1 MQGKIAKTVQT
12 YQIQGENDVCSAGNN
27 KLLYIVCVVKR
38 SFKRLSRP
46 LASLRESFCMHMSMI
61 DFVFTKYIKV
71 KIIMA
76 QVKT

>member
-1 MQGKIAKTVQT
+1 MQGKKAKTIQT

-46 LASLRESFCMHMSMI
+46 LASLKGEFLYAYVYDRLRFH
-61 DFVFTKYIKV
+61 
-71 KIIMA
+71 
-76 QVKT
+76 